1 MDQKRVQIFLERL
14 WLTVILLRGIA
25 VGLAG
30 TFRLFGGAV
39 ATAIYTAIYSN
50 RFSEALPS
58 RMTGAIEASGM
69 EVTDSLLQQL
79 IAAAAKNTR
88 AAYEAVSG
96 ATPELVDQAIEAA
109 RDAYV
114 QGFRLVYLVA
124 IAFGVLATIAAAC
137 TVSTERSKKN
147 NQRAVITKDEVKRR
161 DAMLV
166 EKTAT

>member
-1 MDQKRVQIFLERL
+1 LYP
-14 WLTVILLRGIA
+14 RGVA

-50 RFSEALPS
+50 RFNEALPG
-58 RMTGAIEASGM
+58 RMTAAIEESGM
-69 EVTDSLLQQL
+69 DVSEGLLQEL
-79 IAAAAKNTR
+79 IAAAAQNTR
-88 AAYEAVSG
+88 AAYGAVTG
-96 ATPELVDQAIEAA
+96 ATPELIERAVVAA

-137 TVSTERSKKN
+137 TVSTDRSKKN
-147 NQRAVITKDEVKRR
+147 NDRAVIMKTEVEKR
-161 DAMLV
+161 DAMLE